1 MMIHLWKTLEIHDKE
16 IIIRSVFNDNNEY
29 ITHSHFRI
37 NVYTNQLYRYS
48 IMLEYNRIDIF
59 EGIDI
64 KKAND
69 FDECSFCL
77 YYYLFYNEF

>member
-1 MMIHLWKTLEIHDKE
+1 
-16 IIIRSVFNDNNEY
+16 
-29 ITHSHFRI
+29 
-37 NVYTNQLYRYS
+37 
-48 IMLEYNRIDIF
+48 MLECNRIDIF

-77 YYYLFYNEF
+77 CYYFFYNEF

>member
-1 MMIHLWKTLEIHDKE
+1 
-16 IIIRSVFNDNNEY
+16 
-29 ITHSHFRI
+29 
-37 NVYTNQLYRYS
+37 
-48 IMLEYNRIDIF
+48 MLEYNRIDIF